1 MQGPT
6 GVRMIQHFKAIWTFR
21 YFWTSLVKMDLMT
34 RYRKSSLGI
43 LWSLLHPLCMTAVF
57 TLAFRHLMG
66 GSWQQYTL
74 MTLCG
79 MTVFGFLRDCTLQG
93 CHTLA
98 RNDAYIRQSPLPYS
112 IYSLRVMLYNFVHFV
127 ISLAVLVLLA
137 AGLSAFTTGHAVNFT
152 NMWMALPMVLVLAIC
167 AWALTTITAFITV
180 FFHDVSHMMDV
191 LAQILFFLTPIFYG
205 REQFDNRK
213 MSYLVDWNPIAAFIE
228 VIRSPLVRG
237 TPATEAEYYTVF
249 GVTAVVVAL
258 AFLTVYKLSK
268 RVIFYM

>member
-1 MQGPT
+1 
-6 GVRMIQHFKAIWTFR
+6 MIQHLKAIWTFR

-43 LWSLLHPLCMTAVF
+43 LWSLLHPLSMTAVF
-57 TLAFRHLMG
+57 ALAFRHLAG
-66 GSWQQYTL
+66 GSWQEYTL
-74 MTLCG
+74 LTLCG
-79 MTVFGFLRDCTLQG
+79 MTVFNFLRDCTLQG
-93 CHTLA
+93 CHALA

-137 AGLSAFTTGHAVNFT
+137 AVFSTFSSGHTANYV
-152 NMWMALPMVLVLAIC
+152 NMWMALPMVLVLAVC
-167 AWALTTITAFITV
+167 AWAMSTITAFITV
-180 FFHDVSHMMDV
+180 FFHDVSHIMEV
-191 LAQILFFLTPIFYG
+191 AAQILFFLTPIFYG
-205 REQFDNRK
+205 REMFDNRK

-237 TPATEAEYYTVF
+237 RPATDAEYLTVF
-249 GVTAVVVAL
+249 GVTAAVVGL
-258 AFLTVYKLSK
+258 AILTVHKLSK